1 VIGIHP
7 SSSLPTEFQDDV
19 SHRTY
24 PSVARARHPGAPH
37 SERNDRRADQTAIR
51 PVSTRPG
58 PVPLAW
64 LQAAACLPGRALQV
78 GLALWYLIGVTK
90 SATVSLSSVRLAGFG
105 VDRSAKRRALT
116 ALAGAGLIT
125 LDQAPGRN
133 PAVTV
138 ITDFPPSV
146 DAPGVANQPS

>member
-1 VIGIHP
+1 MTHLTGP
-7 SSSLPTEFQDDV
+7 
-19 SHRTY
+19 
-24 PSVARARHPGAPH
+24 
-37 SERNDRRADQTAIR
+37 IR
-51 PVSTRPG
+51 PSPVPGIQERRIEGATTAKLIERQSARYLRG

-64 LQAAACLPGRALQV
+64 LQAAARLPGRALQV
-78 GLALWYLIGVTK
+78 GLALWYLVGVTK
-90 SATVSLSSVRLAGFG
+90 STTVRLSSVRLVGFG

-146 DAPGVANQPS
+146 DAPGVVNEPS